1 MEWQP
6 ERNRRVGRPKT
17 TWRRMMK
24 KESRHE
30 RWSSWA
36 EVRDTAQDSLA
47 SRQEK
52 VAALFSSWHGE
63 N

>member
-1 MEWQP
+1 
-6 ERNRRVGRPKT
+6 
-17 TWRRMMK
+17 MK